1 MTASR
6 PDEGITKVQ
15 EEPMRDRIANGDVPC
30 NKGRFF
36 IGALC
41 PLRSMVSGVDD
52 THIGEMRSII
62 PFRRMSF
69 LRTPVARHVILLTSQ
84 KMEVNMNDNKV
95 NNTHKSSTKEKGY
108 FNIKHGNKELSL
120 LNPNAAGIDIGS
132 QQHYVAVPE
141 GRDEVVV
148 RSFPSFTPDLYKLAN
163 WLKKCGIE
171 TIAMESTGVYW
182 IPLYEILSSRGFEV
196 KLVNARHVKN
206 VSGRKTDVL
215 DCQWLQQLHSY
226 GLLSGAFR
234 PDDQICQLRA
244 YNRHREM
251 LISQSAKHVLH
262 MQKALT
268 QMNIQLHNVLSD
280 VTGKTG
286 MKIIRAIVSG
296 EHDSKKL
303 AEYRD
308 GRCKNPLEVI
318 EKSLHGNYR
327 PEHLFALKQAV
338 ELYDIYHEKIRNCDK
353 EIEKLLSKFDGLDLD
368 KTDVPKAK
376 IENKKENSNTPQFDL
391 HKHLFRISGV
401 NLTALPGI
409 NSHTAFKILSEIGLD
424 MEHWPTEK
432 HFVSWLG
439 LCPGNKVS
447 GGKRLPGPSTPTANR
462 AAIAFRIAAS
472 TLSRNKSALGAFHR
486 RMKARLGP
494 AKAVTATAHKLA
506 KLFYM
511 MLKYGE
517 SYVEKG
523 QNYYEKQYKNRVVK
537 SLQRR
542 AQQMGFK
549 LVAVSKPETA

>member
-1 MTASR
+1 MPTQQI
-6 PDEGITKVQ
+6 EVK
-15 EEPMRDRIANGDVPC
+15 IANGDVPC

-36 IGALC
+36 IGAYLC
-41 PLRSMVSGVDD
+41 PNRSMVSGVGD
-52 THIGEMRSII
+52 THIGEMLSII

-69 LRTPVARHVILLTSQ
+69 LRTPVARHVKLLTHQ
-84 KMEVNMNDNKV
+84 KMEVNMNDDKINSA
-95 NNTHKSSTKEKGY
+95 HKSSNKENKVLKTKQ
-108 FNIKHGNKELSL
+108 GNKGLKL
-120 LNPNAAGIDIGS
+120 LNLNAAGIDIGS
-132 QQHYVAVPE
+132 QQHYVAIPE
-141 GRDEVVV
+141 GMDEVTV
-148 RSFPSFTPDLYKLAN
+148 RSFASFTPDLYELAD
-163 WLKKCGIE
+163 WLKKSGIE

-215 DCQWLQQLHSY
+215 DCQWLQQLHTY

-251 LISQSAKHVLH
+251 LISQSAKHILH
-262 MQKALT
+262 MQKALN

-296 EHDSKKL
+296 EHDPKKL
-303 AEYRD
+303 AKYRD
-308 GRCKNPLEVI
+308 GRCKNSLEII
-318 EKSLHGNYR
+318 EKSLQGNYR

-338 ELYDIYHEKIRNCDK
+338 ELYDIYHEKIRICDE
-353 EIEKLLSKFDGLDLD
+353 EIEKLLSKFDSLNLD
-368 KTDVPKAK
+368 KTEVPKAK
-376 IENKKENSNTPQFDL
+376 AENKKENSNTPQFDL

-409 NSHTAFKILSEIGLD
+409 NSHTAFKIVSEIGLD
-424 MEHWPTEK
+424 MKSWSTEK
-432 HFVSWLG
+432 HFASWLG

-462 AAIAFRIAAS
+462 AAMAFRMAAS
-472 TLSRNKSALGAFHR
+472 TLSRSKSALGSFHR
-486 RMKARLGP
+486 RVKARLGP

-506 KLFYM
+506 KLFYL

-523 QNYYEKQYKNRVVK
+523 QDYYEKQYKNRVVK
-537 SLQRR
+537 NLQRR

-549 LVAVSKPETA
+549 LVAVSGLEAA